1 VAVLS
6 YRIWRT
12 RYGADPAILGRQVR
26 LNSAPFTVIGVAQED
41 FTGTS
46 AQYDL
51 WAPLASKPAVN
62 PEART
67 ELMGAQWCCYMV
79 ARLAPGATR
88 EQARAELLGLYRQ
101 FRTGIGREPNDITL
115 RGSRYLDRGGDKM
128 GFYLVFA
135 VLAAACG
142 AVLLVACANV
152 ANLLLARG
160 AARRH
165 EFAVRVSI
173 GAGRARIVR
182 QLLTESLLLAVLGSG
197 LGLPLAY
204 LLPGLFAGQSTAVN
218 WGPDIGVLGAM
229 IALAIVSALLFGL
242 APAVRAT
249 GAGIHESMKQG
260 ARSSSARFPLRSLLL
275 GGQAAISVT
284 LLVGAALLIRGLS
297 AARSLDYGF
306 KIGGIATI
314 TVQLPATAYDPARLR
329 AFYDD
334 VVQEMKPY
342 GAVGVGSSPLDAPR
356 LPIALTDEKTSEIRL
371 AKHIAANAG
380 YLDVLGIAIAA
391 GRNLNPA
398 DRQNRRILV
407 NEAMA
412 RSYWPSQIPV
422 GKAIFNGGERYE
434 IVGVVRDS
442 RLSGP
447 GAGVEPAYFSH
458 SDAGLLF
465 VPSSLAGAAARVVNH
480 LDPRAR
486 LTLAPLSDSL
496 DRLLAPASR
505 AALFAEMLGV
515 LALLLATVGVYGVMS
530 YSVEQRRREIGI
542 RMALGAHP
550 REILKLALLRHT
562 RPLVCGL
569 AVGLAASVAASQVL
583 VSLLYGLTPV
593 DPLAYGAALI
603 VMLAAGAVAS
613 AVPAFRA
620 CRIDPVETLR
630 YD

>member
-1 VAVLS
+1 
-6 YRIWRT
+6 
-12 RYGADPAILGRQVR
+12 
-26 LNSAPFTVIGVAQED
+26 
-41 FTGTS
+41 
-46 AQYDL
+46 
-51 WAPLASKPAVN
+51 
-62 PEART
+62 
-67 ELMGAQWCCYMV
+67 
-79 ARLAPGATR
+79 
-88 EQARAELLGLYRQ
+88 
-101 FRTGIGREPNDITL
+101 
-115 RGSRYLDRGGDKM
+115 
-128 GFYLVFA
+128 
-135 VLAAACG
+135 
-142 AVLLVACANV
+142 
-152 ANLLLARG
+152 
-160 AARRH
+160 
-165 EFAVRVSI
+165 
-173 GAGRARIVR
+173 
-182 QLLTESLLLAVLGSG
+182 
-197 LGLPLAY
+197 
-204 LLPGLFAGQSTAVN
+204 
-218 WGPDIGVLGAM
+218 
-229 IALAIVSALLFGL
+229 
-242 APAVRAT
+242 
-249 GAGIHESMKQG
+249 
-260 ARSSSARFPLRSLLL
+260 
-275 GGQAAISVT
+275 
-284 LLVGAALLIRGLS
+284 
-297 AARSLDYGF
+297 
-306 KIGGIATI
+306 
-314 TVQLPATAYDPARLR
+314 
-329 AFYDD
+329 
-334 VVQEMKPY
+334 
-342 GAVGVGSSPLDAPR
+342 
-356 LPIALTDEKTSEIRL
+356 
-371 AKHIAANAG
+371 
-380 YLDVLGIAIAA
+380 
-391 GRNLNPA
+391 
-398 DRQNRRILV
+398 
-407 NEAMA
+407 MA